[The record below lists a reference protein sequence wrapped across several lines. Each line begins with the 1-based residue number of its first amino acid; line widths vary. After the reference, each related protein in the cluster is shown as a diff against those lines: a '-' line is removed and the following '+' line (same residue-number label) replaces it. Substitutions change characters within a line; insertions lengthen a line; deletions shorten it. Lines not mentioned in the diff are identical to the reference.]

1 MKVQTEIYFKKQELT
16 ASDWR
21 KLIDQIS
28 SYHGFLKSWYLFVVL
43 ENRKIHYYIET
54 SSSLPIML
62 EQLSFC
68 MFKKVEKQRRKKV
81 KQKQKLFSLKEESL
95 LTLYDK
101 MFFQKNKKIKALE
114 IKFLPIT
121 LEKIYSQS
129 NLYIEEQQTIIK
141 RKIWPSTP
149 TILLEIDLRY
159 QKKFMYQKIPTYL
172 NIQKSLSLFCKQ
184 EKNSIL
190 QVDPFPYEQQ
200 SLFLNI
206 TKYDF
211 EKHSFIL
218 GSSGS
223 GKSKLVSS
231 MIAKLNKE
239 EYKVIVIDPHA
250 ALEEEIG
257 GLENTSRINFKEK
270 TTSIDLLKNYHKDI
284 TASVELLLS
293 LFENLMNAYYNKK
306 LERVLRHS
314 LHLLLLGNCFTF
326 TNLKKL
332 VLNIEYRTKKLEE
345 LKEFLPSNVLDFFYT
360 DFNELKTKSYMESIA
375 PILSFIDEMEL
386 LPAFQNEEEYPSLL
400 EKLEENFLTIF
411 SLDRTILG
419 DHLVKTIAGFLMQ
432 QILGIMQSKNYKEK
446 IVLVV
451 DEVAVVENPILMR
464 MLSEARKYGLSLIL
478 ISQYFSQISSSL
490 KDAIFANTINYYIFR
505 TSRIDATL
513 LVDILNIDIPEKNEK
528 ETKIELLTKLNNR
541 ECIVRVASDG
551 KLNATFK
558 ATTLNYEANAY
569 KEDIIEISCKEE
581 RKKSNFAYKFFKTN
595 MLQSDILK
603 KISTSRRK

>member
-1 MKVQTEIYFKKQELT
+1 MKVRTEIYFKKQELT
-16 ASDWR
+16 PNEWR
-21 KLIDQIS
+21 QLINHIS
-28 SYHGFLKSWYLFVVL
+28 SYHGLLKPWYLFVVL
-43 ENRKIHYYIET
+43 ENEKIHYYLET
-54 SSSLPIML
+54 FSPLPIML

-68 MFKKVEKQRRKKV
+68 MFKKIEKKSRQKIKRK
-81 KQKQKLFSLKEESL
+81 QNFFSFKEESL
-95 LTLYDK
+95 LSLYDK
-101 MFFQKNKKIKALE
+101 MLLQKNKRIKTLE
-114 IKFLPIT
+114 IKFFPIT
-121 LEKIYSQS
+121 LERIYSQS
-129 NLYIEEQQTIIK
+129 ILYIEEQSSIIK

-149 TILLEIDLRY
+149 TILLSIDLRY

-172 NIQKSLSLFCKQ
+172 NIQKSLNLFYKQ
-184 EKNSIL
+184 EKDSIL
-190 QVDPFPYEQQ
+190 QVDPFPYKQTPQ
-200 SLFLNI
+200 FLNI

-211 EKHSFIL
+211 AKHSFIL

-231 MIAKLNKE
+231 MIAKLKKE

-257 GLENTSRINFKEK
+257 GLENTSRINFKYK
-270 TTSIDLLKNYHKDI
+270 TASIDLLKNYHKDI

-314 LHLLLLGNCFTF
+314 LHLLVLGDCFTF

-332 VLNIEYRTKKLEE
+332 VLNIEYRSKKLEE
-345 LKEFLPSNVLDFFYT
+345 LKEHLPLNVLDFFYT
-360 DFNELKTKSYMESIA
+360 DFNELKTKSYMEAIA

-386 LPAFQNEEEYPSLL
+386 LPAFQNEESYPSLL

-432 QILGIMQSKNYKEK
+432 QILGIMQSRNYKEK

-451 DEVAVVENPILMR
+451 DEVAVVENTILLR
-464 MLSEARKYGLSLIL
+464 MLSEARTYGLSLIL
-478 ISQYFSQISSSL
+478 ISQYFSQVSSSL

-541 ECIVRVASDG
+541 ECITRVSSDG
-551 KLNATFK
+551 KLTATFK
-558 ATTLNYEANAY
+558 AITLNYEASAY
-569 KEDIIEISCKEE
+569 KEENIEQSYKEE
-581 RKKSNFAYKFFKTN
+581 QNKSKISYEFFKTKV
-595 MLQSDILK
+595 LQSEILK